1 MSNLIQSILKSKV
14 ILYVLNGY
22 LMVAISLLMLK
33 PYVLNFTELNN
44 FFSLSFLFIA
54 VLTWACLF
62 ALLDKILSIGAPPS
76 FIFHCLLLSYFI
88 LVILIS
94 KSILICLGFLIF
106 LCSLVSYLY
115 LNKSR
120 LFYSSLLTVLVA
132 FLKIIW
138 LVLNQQF
145 YLNEKFKLDIAE
157 QDIQYGIII
166 VLSFILA
173 FIIVFLGD
181 KTKLITKIGT
191 KKSLQ
196 ILSHALF
203 LFGLLYVVFLCI
215 AMYAR
220 AGSFSAPNFDMGIFT
235 QAFANMA
242 KGLGPV
248 TTLERDKVL
257 SHFAVHVSPI
267 LYTILPFYKLWP
279 SPENL
284 EILQVLITMSGILP
298 LALILKEFDFSRL
311 INRLCLLL
319 YIVLPT
325 LTTSHFY
332 DFHENCF
339 LAPLIL
345 WVIYSN
351 LKGWRWKGLI
361 FTILT
366 LMIKEDAIIYLV
378 SIFLYFTLQDRY
390 GVFRQHYRFYLIS
403 QLILPLIYFSLCLYW
418 LQNYGDGAMTTRFTN
433 FMLPGQ
439 DSLREVVV
447 NAITNPTFVLS
458 SIFIQRKLSYLV
470 LILACLGFLPLIQRN
485 WETYLLMLPLLVIN
499 LLSDYLYQV
508 DFAKQ
513 YNYGSSVLLIF
524 MALVSLKENGSF
536 VSKNKFILHKKLLR
550 PLLSSAVLCSSLV
563 LVTFLPRKVD
573 TIQLYLKEKED
584 FQQLAKELKEIP
596 RDAKVLA
603 YSFYTPHLSDIY
615 YLYDAFYHNEGR
627 VDPEI
632 DLVVVPRSMLQHYSS
647 KEAQVVSDYY
657 QLGYRES
664 DRSTD
669 QLYILEL
676 KR

>member
-1 MSNLIQSILKSKV
+1 M
-14 ILYVLNGY
+14 
-22 LMVAISLLMLK
+22 
-33 PYVLNFTELNN
+33 
-44 FFSLSFLFIA
+44 
-54 VLTWACLF
+54 
-62 ALLDKILSIGAPPS
+62 
-76 FIFHCLLLSYFI
+76 
-88 LVILIS
+88 
-94 KSILICLGFLIF
+94 
-106 LCSLVSYLY
+106 
-115 LNKSR
+115 
-120 LFYSSLLTVLVA
+120 
-132 FLKIIW
+132 
-138 LVLNQQF
+138 LNQQF

>member
-1 MSNLIQSILKSKV
+1 MTNLIQSILKSKV
-14 ILYVLNGY
+14 IFYVLNGY
-22 LMVAISLLMLK
+22 VMVAITLLMLK
-33 PYVLNFTELNN
+33 PYVLNFTELDN
-44 FFSLSFLFIA
+44 FFSLSFLLIA
-54 VLTWACLF
+54 VLIWTSLF
-62 ALLDKILSIGAPPS
+62 ALLDKILTIGSPPS

-94 KSILICLGFLIF
+94 KSVLIGLGFFIF

-115 LNKSR
+115 LNESQ
-120 LFYSSLLTVLVA
+120 LFPSSLLIAFVA
-132 FLKIIW
+132 VLKILW
-138 LVLNQQF
+138 QVMNEQL
-145 YLNEKFKLDIAE
+145 YSNEKFKLEIME
-157 QDIQYGIII
+157 QDIQYGMII
-166 VLSFILA
+166 VLSLILS
-173 FIIVFLGD
+173 FLIVFIGD
-181 KTKLITKIGT
+181 RIQLFENMST
-191 KKSLQ
+191 KKSLS
-196 ILSHALF
+196 ILNKVLF
-203 LFGLLYVVFLCI
+203 LFGLLYATFLCI

-257 SHFAVHVSPI
+257 THFAVHVSPI

-284 EILQVLITMSGILP
+284 EILQVLITLSGIFP
-298 LALILKEFDFSRL
+298 LVLILKELNFSKL
-311 INRLCLLL
+311 INRLCLFL
-319 YIVLPT
+319 YIVFPT

-351 LKGWRWKGLI
+351 LKGWRWKGII

-366 LMIKEDAIIYLV
+366 LMVKEDAIIYLV
-378 SIFLYFTLQDRY
+378 SIFLYFTFQDRY
-390 GVFRQHYRFYLIS
+390 GKFRHHYRFYLIS

-439 DSLREVVV
+439 ASLREVVI

-470 LILACLGFLPLIQRN
+470 LILACLGFLPLLQRN

-508 DFAKQ
+508 DFSKQ

-524 MALVSLKENGSF
+524 MALISLKENGSLL
-536 VSKNKFILHKKLLR
+536 SKNKEILRTKVLR
-550 PLLSSAVLCSSLV
+550 PLLGAAVLCSSLV
-563 LVTFLPRKVD
+563 LLTFLPSKVE
-573 TIQLYLKEKED
+573 TIQLYLREREE
-584 FQQLAKELKEIP
+584 FQQLAEDLKEIP
-596 RDAKVLA
+596 REAKVLA

-615 YLYDAFYHNEGR
+615 YLYDAFYHNEGI

-632 DLVVVPRSMLQHYSS
+632 DLVVVPRSILQYDSS
-647 KEAQVVSDYY
+647 KEVQVVNDYY
-657 QLGYRES
+657 RLGYRES
-664 DRSTD
+664 DRSTEY
-669 QLYILEL
+669 LYILEP
-676 KR
+676 K